1 MLHIHDDIF
10 DRKFLLEM
18 SLWLLDECDWQAGNV
33 ANRWSH
39 PYGIEGTHR
48 LMGNSLYDNPE
59 GKEAKFWEYVY
70 KGDIGPLEHLWKMYS
85 AIQTKAKN
93 KCMVQGIQ
101 GNLQFMNMDGKF
113 HLDGED
119 NQTVFIMML
128 AYHDID
134 ENMGGEFYH
143 ESSGEKISFKQGRV
157 MEMTASDSH
166 RADAFN
172 VPYIPRFSIKFTG
185 LNSNNTSIYNK
196 ERI

>member
-1 MLHIHDDIF
+1 MLIPSILKSLKSKNLNKELFEAVPIF
-10 DRKFLLEM
+10 LDSNRQFI
-18 SLWLLDECDWQAGNV
+18 LLD
-33 ANRWSH
+33 
-39 PYGIEGTHR
+39 
-48 LMGNSLYDNPE
+48 
-59 GKEAKFWEYVY
+59 WEYVY

-93 KCMVQGIQ
+93 KCMLQGIQ